1 MTLIYNKIKFI
12 RQFEEDYKIKPLE
25 VDYINEGDV
34 EMNDKQYNYIKNIFR
49 ISQKKPETYEQLK
62 RIYISMLRNI
72 TNNNLIQSKQGTKK
86 EERNVRYYNINED
99 VIKYHLKLNEYS
111 NPDKKHF
118 NDFFKKI

>member
-1 MTLIYNKIKFI
+1 
-12 RQFEEDYKIKPLE
+12 
-25 VDYINEGDV
+25 
-34 EMNDKQYNYIKNIFR
+34 
-49 ISQKKPETYEQLK
+49 
-62 RIYISMLRNI
+62 MLRNI

-118 NDFFKKI
+118 NDFFKKKYDIEEAKIKFIDDEENFIDFDVDEMVELLDIII